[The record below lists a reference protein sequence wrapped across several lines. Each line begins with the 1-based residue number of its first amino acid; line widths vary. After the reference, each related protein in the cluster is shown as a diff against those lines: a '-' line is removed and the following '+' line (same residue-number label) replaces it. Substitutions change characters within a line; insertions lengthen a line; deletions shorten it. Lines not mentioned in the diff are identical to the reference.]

1 MQILLFFLLEE
12 KMMWSFFAS
21 GSDCCDLS
29 NPFKGKLQSLKTDS
43 IWLWISRGRWVF
55 TDTSNILSTIS
66 SLHLQTVVDWE
77 REREREYADC
87 GRGKTPAKKL
97 DTSTHKGRSRY
108 AYNTCTW
115 RVFSCNTYFA
125 FVKQEVDEREA
136 QVRSLQGSKKN
147 KKKPRQKA
155 TPREHNNPGR
165 KRSGGTPMR
174 SFDDSFSRE
183 ATKPQNPAQKKR
195 TMIRVFQQR
204 ASPRRR
210 RRRRSKLHPSSA
222 TLFCVCFSSLLV
234 LLQMYYCC
242 NPYWTQ
248 WSGRNSFEVHF
259 LGQFSRS
266 ASGNLFLA
274 EGYLHHHLLL

>member
-1 MQILLFFLLEE
+1 MQFLLFFLLEE

-43 IWLWISRGRWVF
+43 IWLWISRGGWVF

-66 SLHLQTVVDWE
+66 SLHLQTVVGLRE
-77 REREREYADC
+77 RERERERENADC

-97 DTSTHKGRSRY
+97 DTSTHKGRIRY
-108 AYNTCTW
+108 ACNACTW

-125 FVKQEVDEREA
+125 FVKEELDEREA

-155 TPREHNNPGR
+155 TPLEHNNPGR
-165 KRSGGTPMR
+165 KKSGGTWMR
-174 SFDDSFSRE
+174 SFNDSFSRE
-183 ATKPQNPAQKKR
+183 TTKPQIPAQKKR

-204 ASPRRR
+204 ASP
-210 RRRRSKLHPSSA
+210 RRRSKLHPSSA

-242 NPYWTQ
+242 SPYWTQ

-259 LGQFSRS
+259 LGQFLRS

-274 EGYLHHHLLL
+274 ERYLHHLLVL